1 MLIYGWLMVTLG
13 GLMILFKRDTWLAV
27 FTASWQVIIVAL
39 VAIAPWWFNFNS
51 IIKGIFWVPGRSPL
65 WQLAVL
71 WSGHVALAMVSL
83 IVGWLIL
90 KKQPKLTAPVLF
102 ILSLGLVGLGCII
115 LPEIIYFKDI
125 YPTFQR
131 ANTMFKFTFQGFIL
145 LNLVIAWL
153 VGWLL
158 TKSSG
163 LKIFWRWLLLIIA
176 GLFIASALSYPFL
189 GYPNYYNRFRQHQ
202 GMDGLAWLNS
212 ANPAEYQAILWL
224 RSKTQGRPILLEAV
238 GDSYSSFARASV
250 FSGLPTPIGWRAHE
264 WLWRGGPEVPAQR
277 SRDVQWIYEQP
288 LSLQAA
294 KILEQYR
301 VKYIFVGSKERE
313 AYQFNLADVLSL
325 GRVVFQQGNVYILE
339 RNQ

>member
-1 MLIYGWLMVTLG
+1 
-13 GLMILFKRDTWLAV
+13 
-27 FTASWQVIIVAL
+27 
-39 VAIAPWWFNFNS
+39 
-51 IIKGIFWVPGRSPL
+51 
-65 WQLAVL
+65 
-71 WSGHVALAMVSL
+71 
-83 IVGWLIL
+83 
-90 KKQPKLTAPVLF
+90 
-102 ILSLGLVGLGCII
+102 
-115 LPEIIYFKDI
+115 
-125 YPTFQR
+125 
-131 ANTMFKFTFQGFIL
+131 
-145 LNLVIAWL
+145 
-153 VGWLL
+153 
-158 TKSSG
+158 
-163 LKIFWRWLLLIIA
+163 
-176 GLFIASALSYPFL
+176 
-189 GYPNYYNRFRQHQ
+189 
-202 GMDGLAWLNS
+202 
-212 ANPAEYQAILWL
+212 
-224 RSKTQGRPILLEAV
+224 LEAV